1 MTSRQEVGSDTSGKI
16 TLIYDHTASSR
27 QSAPRRRDG
36 VLRIFCSSLSLWIQ
50 HRIYWVLIWFKAVI
64 ISSIALKQISM
75 S

>member
-16 TLIYDHTASSR
+16 TLIYDHTASSH

-36 VLRIFCSSLSLWIQ
+36 VLFFSSLSLWIW
-50 HRIYWVLIWFKAVI
+50 HWIYWVLIWFKAVV